1 MANGWPMS
9 KSMSNR
15 NDQPIKVSKAEL
27 PISCP
32 PANSESWDS
41 HPRVFLEVNKGRAQC
56 PYCGA
61 HFKLED

>member
-1 MANGWPMS
+1 
-9 KSMSNR
+9 MSNR